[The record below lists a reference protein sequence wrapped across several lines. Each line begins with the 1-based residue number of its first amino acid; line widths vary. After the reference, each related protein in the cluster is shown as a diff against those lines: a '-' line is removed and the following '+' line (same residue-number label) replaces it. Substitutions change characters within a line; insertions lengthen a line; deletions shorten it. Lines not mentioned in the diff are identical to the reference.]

1 MSAYSAGS
9 RHPHTVES
17 RLLMGTT
24 VSVTLV
30 GKESEAAR
38 RAAVKRAFDAMNFVE
53 RMCSRFD
60 ETSALREL
68 CRHPGQ
74 PVRVPVILFEALRVA
89 LELSELT
96 DGAFDPTVGALM
108 EKHGFD
114 RHYLT
119 GERTTALRDS
129 LARATHT
136 ELRDSLAQATHRDIL
151 LDEQEGTVL
160 LRKPLLLDLG
170 AVAKGLAVDLAARE
184 LGVWQGFAIDAGGDL
199 RLHGT
204 DPAGDA
210 WTVGIRHPLVKQEV
224 ICWLQTTDT
233 AICTSGSY
241 ERRSP
246 VAPMAHHLLDP
257 RTGQSVTGLLSC
269 TVATPLAILADAA
282 STAAFLAGNPA
293 RAIAFL
299 SGLELAGLCISD
311 TLDITKTDAMEEY
324 MQ

>member
-1 MSAYSAGS
+1 MSAGTTGP
-9 RHPHTVES
+9 RHPYTTES

-30 GKESEAAR
+30 GKKPDAVR
-38 RAAVKRAFDAMNFVE
+38 QAAVGRAFDAMAFVE

-74 PVRVPVILFEALRVA
+74 PVHVPDILFEGLRVA

-96 DGAFDPTVGALM
+96 DGAFDPTIGALM
-108 EKHGFD
+108 EDYGFHW
-114 RHYLT
+114 HYLT
-119 GERTTALRDS
+119 GERTTGSRNNF
-129 LARATHT
+129 
-136 ELRDSLAQATHRDIL
+136 EQATYRDIL
-151 LDEQEGTVL
+151 LNEQDRTVL

-184 LGVWQGFAIDAGGDL
+184 LDTWQGFSIDAGGDL
-199 RLHGT
+199 YLRGT

-224 ICWLQTTDT
+224 ICWLQATDI
-233 AICTSGSY
+233 AICTSGGY

-246 VAPMAHHLLDP
+246 VAPTTHHLIDP
-257 RTGQSVTGLLSC
+257 RTGQSVSGLLSC
-269 TVATPLAILADAA
+269 TVAAPLAILADAV
-282 STAAFLAGNPA
+282 STAAFITGNPA

-299 SGLELAGLCISD
+299 SELKLAGLCISD
-311 TLDITKTDAMEEY
+311 TLDITKTDAMEAY
-324 MQ
+324 IR